1 MVERIARQPVAP
13 EVTSRKRTIPFVY
26 RPRIKKHQRRKT
38 VINCLQPYPADTLAN
53 ITLKRVLVTPC
64 EDQIISLGFVSKQ
77 GTLTITVDR
86 SVVQQLGEALIKAVE
101 PSYVGAGIET

>member
-53 ITLKRVLVTPC
+53 ITL
-64 EDQIISLGFVSKQ
+64 
-77 GTLTITVDR
+77 
-86 SVVQQLGEALIKAVE
+86 ALIKAVE